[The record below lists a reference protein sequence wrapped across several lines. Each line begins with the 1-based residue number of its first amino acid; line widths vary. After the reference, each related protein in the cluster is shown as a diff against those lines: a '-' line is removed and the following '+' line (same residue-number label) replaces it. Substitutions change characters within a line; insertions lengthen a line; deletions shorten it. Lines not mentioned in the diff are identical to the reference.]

1 MFDPETASLLRS
13 APEFPDLAPKDLP
26 QLLTSHY
33 AQIVSMRLGGEEQSS
48 EEGGWTLER
57 IADTYELVVSIN
69 NDPSIRRS
77 SAFVAAS
84 AQQLIARREELLEEE
99 IAEREN
105 VSRDRLA
112 PEIAAVLLFLAAEQY
127 ADALE
132 AASKVKIEKEGQH
145 YLVTELVRHIVDLAK
160 GRLTDIV
167 NRGNE
172 RVDFVV
178 EQGSNVEFSA
188 LIALVQSL
196 VYGIENLSKVILGI
210 GLDDA
215 QIESPKA
222 IFEHV
227 KALAASIKRD
237 ALAFGVEFTFPGI
250 AHLASLL
257 TATYDGISESAL
269 TRLEPPQGTE
279 PEFWD
284 NWIAFRA
291 KKFPY
296 IWPNHR
302 KALADGFHHNGT
314 SAVMVLPTGAGK
326 TTISSIKIA
335 STLSQGKKV
344 IFLAP
349 THALVEQLTVDLQEM
364 FPQDILGSTVS
375 SDFDLLFQVGAV
387 LPEIEVMTPERCL
400 AMLSFS
406 PESFDDVGL
415 LVFDECHLL
424 SPQSGKIRRSLDSML
439 CLLAFNRIAPEADTL
454 FLSAM
459 VQNGEEFAKW
469 INQLTGRGCIS
480 VDLLWKPSR
489 QARGVVIYAE
499 NDVQSIKANAK
510 NVQASLDR
518 QAGNRAANLRAA
530 SSRELVI
537 NPYAIWGLQHNWLD
551 LENNS
556 AICTFTKLTKDRVL
570 LSGKLYTNNLSITP
584 NVNSVASTLAV
595 TSASSRLKTIV
606 FVNQKSH
613 AISTA
618 KSISNALGENIVPTE
633 DESRRWD
640 ALELELGG
648 LEHSLLTKGSCAV
661 PHNAS
666 MLRIEREL
674 SERMYKRAD
683 GAMVI
688 VATPTLAQGLNLPAQ
703 MAILAGDK
711 RAENDGRQLL
721 EAHELL
727 NAAARAGRAGHLAN
741 GIVLLVPEPILMF
754 PENGSLNRDVVSKL
768 QSLIPEDDRCVE
780 ISDPISRVLDE
791 ISNGNTIDRDVMYL
805 VNRLATLNDSE
816 NNESSLFNLKS
827 SFAAFRART
836 NNEEQRFDVQLV
848 ELENLVKLK
857 DSDEIDQS
865 LSILASQS
873 GLPPLVLSRL
883 RAAITQNV
891 GALPTSINEW
901 VIWLFNWFKTDHEA
915 KELLFFDVKKSVL
928 GATGRNKNGDLS
940 DDVLAALSPGI
951 FAWLAGSPLRDV
963 EIALGGE
970 PGSDNPSAKACPR
983 ARELVGTILP
993 RGLSFVMGLVTRI
1006 VTEINPYDSQ
1016 ESLSSEVVEALSTAI
1031 RLGYDSPEKLAF
1043 SIANPAILCRVAVHQ
1058 AYSQKM
1064 LEQDIQ

>member
-26 QLLTSHY
+26 QLLTGHY
-33 AQIVSMRLGGEEQSS
+33 AQIVSMRLGGEEQLSQ
-48 EEGGWTLER
+48 EGGWTLDR

-69 NDPSIRRS
+69 SDPSIRRS

-99 IAEREN
+99 ITEREN

-132 AASKVKIEKEGQH
+132 AASKVKIEKKGQH
-145 YLVTELVRHIVDLAK
+145 YLVTELVRHIVDLAN

-172 RVDFVV
+172 RVGFVV
-178 EQGSNVEFSA
+178 EQDSNVEFSA
-188 LIALVQSL
+188 FIALVQSL
-196 VYGIENLSKVILGI
+196 VFGIENLSKIILGI

-215 QIESPKA
+215 QIQSPKA

-227 KALAASIKRD
+227 KSLAASIKRD
-237 ALAFGVEFTFPGI
+237 ALACGVEFTFPGI
-250 AHLASLL
+250 THLASLL

-269 TRLEPPQGTE
+269 TKLEPPQGSE
-279 PEFWD
+279 PEFWH

-302 KALADGFHHNGT
+302 KALADGFHHIGT

-375 SDFDLLFQVGAV
+375 SDFDLLFQIGAV

-459 VQNGEEFAKW
+459 VKNGEEFAKW

-480 VDLLWKPSR
+480 IDLLWKPSR

-499 NDVQSIKANAK
+499 NDVQSIKVNAK
-510 NVQASLDR
+510 NVQARLDK
-518 QAGNRAANLRAA
+518 QAGSRAANLRAA

-551 LENNS
+551 LENNN
-556 AICTFTKLTKDRVL
+556 AICTFTKLIQDKVL
-570 LSGKLYTNNLSITP
+570 LSGKRYQNNLSITP

-618 KSISNALGENIVPTE
+618 KSISIALGENIVPTE
-633 DESRRWD
+633 DENHRWD

-648 LEHSLLTKGSCAV
+648 LEHSLLTKGSAAV

-791 ISNGNTIDRDVMYL
+791 ISNGNTLDRDVMYL
-805 VNRLATLNDSE
+805 VNRLSTLSDSE

-827 SFAAFRART
+827 SFAAFRSGT
-836 NNEEQRFDVQLV
+836 NNEEQRFDAQLV

-883 RAAITQNV
+883 KTAIIQNV
-891 GALPTSINEW
+891 GSLPTSINEW
-901 VIWLFNWFKTDHEA
+901 VIWLFNWFKTDPEA
-915 KELLFFDVKKSVL
+915 KELLLFDVKKSVL

-940 DDVLAALSPGI
+940 GDVLDALSPGI

-963 EIALGGE
+963 EIALGG
-970 PGSDNPSAKACPR
+970 GQIQVIHLQKR
-983 ARELVGTILP
+983 AHELG
-993 RGLSFVMGLVTRI
+993 
-1006 VTEINPYDSQ
+1006 NW
-1016 ESLSSEVVEALSTAI
+1016 
-1031 RLGYDSPEKLAF
+1031 
-1043 SIANPAILCRVAVHQ
+1043 
-1058 AYSQKM
+1058 
-1064 LEQDIQ
+1064 

>member
-48 EEGGWTLER
+48 QEGGWTLDR

-99 IAEREN
+99 IAASEN

-132 AASKVKIEKEGQH
+132 AASKVKVEKEGQH
-145 YLVTELVRHIVDLAK
+145 YLVTELVRHILDLAK

-172 RVDFVV
+172 RVGFVV
-178 EQGSNVEFSA
+178 EQGSTVEFSA
-188 LIALVQSL
+188 FIALVQSL
-196 VYGIENLSKVILGI
+196 VFGIENLSKVILGI

-215 QIESPKA
+215 QIQSPKA

-227 KALAASIKRD
+227 KSLAASIKRD
-237 ALAFGVEFTFPGI
+237 GLSCGVEFTFPGI
-250 AHLASLL
+250 THLASLL

-269 TRLEPPQGTE
+269 TELEPPQGSG
-279 PEFWD
+279 PVFWH

-302 KALADGFHHNGT
+302 KALADGFHHNGM

-335 STLSQGKKV
+335 STLSLGKKV

-364 FPQDILGSTVS
+364 FPQDVLGSTVS
-375 SDFDLLFQVGAV
+375 SDFDLLFQVGVV

-469 INQLTGRGCIS
+469 INQLTGRSCIS
-480 VDLLWKPSR
+480 IDLLWKPSR

-499 NDVQSIKANAK
+499 SEVQSIRENAK
-510 NVQASLDR
+510 KVQASLDK
-518 QAGNRAANLRAA
+518 QAGSRAANLRAA

-537 NPYAIWGLQHNWLD
+537 NPYVIWGLQHNWLD
-551 LENNS
+551 LENNN
-556 AICTFTKLTKDRVL
+556 AICTFTKLTQDKVL
-570 LSGKLYTNNLSITP
+570 LSGKLYPNNLSITP

-595 TSASSRLKTIV
+595 TSASCRLKTIV

-618 KSISNALGENIVPTE
+618 KSISSALGANIVPTE
-633 DESRRWD
+633 DENRRWD

-648 LEHSLLTKGSCAV
+648 LEHSLLTKGSAAV

-666 MLRIEREL
+666 MLRIERDL

-741 GIVLLVPEPILMF
+741 GIVLLVPEPILIF
-754 PENGSLNRDVVSKL
+754 PENQSLNKDVVSKL
-768 QSLIPEDDRCVE
+768 QSIIPEDDRCVE
-780 ISDPISRVLDE
+780 ISDPISRILDE
-791 ISNGNTIDRDVMYL
+791 ISSGNTVDRDVMYL

-827 SFAAFRART
+827 SFAAFRYRM
-836 NNEEQRFDVQLV
+836 NNEEQRFDAQLV
-848 ELENLVKLK
+848 ELENLVKLM

-883 RAAITQNV
+883 RAAITRNT
-891 GALPTSINEW
+891 GALPTSIKDW
-901 VIWLFNWFKTDHEA
+901 ISWLFDWFKTDPEA
-915 KELLFFDVKKSVL
+915 KELLLFDVKMSVL

-940 DDVLAALSPGI
+940 DDVLDALSPGI
-951 FAWLAGSPLRDV
+951 YTWLDGLPLKNV
-963 EIALGGE
+963 EIALGGS
-970 PGSDNPSAKACPR
+970 PDSDNPTARACPR

-993 RGLSFVMGLVTRI
+993 RGLSFVMGLVTRV

-1016 ESLSSEVVEALSTAI
+1016 ESLSPEVVEALSAAI
-1031 RLGYDSPEKLAF
+1031 RLGYDNPEKLAF
-1043 SIANPAILCRVAVHQ
+1043 SIANPDILSRVGVHQ
-1058 AYSQKM
+1058 AYS
-1064 LEQDIQ
+1064 

>member
-1 MFDPETASLLRS
+1 MFDPETASLLRA
-13 APEFPDLAPKDLP
+13 APEFPDLDSRDLP

-48 EEGGWTLER
+48 QEGSWTLDR

-105 VSRDRLA
+105 VSRERLA

-132 AASKVKIEKEGQH
+132 AASKVKVEKVGQH

-172 RVDFVV
+172 RVGFVV
-178 EQGSNVEFSA
+178 EQGSDVEFSA
-188 LIALVQSL
+188 FIALVQSL
-196 VYGIENLSKVILGI
+196 VVGIENLSKVFLGI
-210 GLDDA
+210 GLDDS
-215 QIESPKA
+215 QTQSPKM
-222 IFEHV
+222 IFENV
-227 KALAASIKRD
+227 KSLAASVKRD
-237 ALAFGVEFTFPGI
+237 VLECGVESTFPGI

-257 TATYDGISESAL
+257 TATNDGISESAL
-269 TRLEPPQGTE
+269 IRLEPPQDSG
-279 PEFWD
+279 PEFWH

-302 KALADGFHHNGT
+302 KALTDGFHHNGT
-314 SAVMVLPTGAGK
+314 SAVMILPTGAGK

-375 SDFDLLFQVGAV
+375 SDFDLLFQVDAV

-400 AMLSFS
+400 ALLSFS

-439 CLLAFNRIAPEADTL
+439 CLLAFNKIAPEADTL

-469 INQLTGRGCIS
+469 INQLTGRSCIS
-480 VDLLWKPSR
+480 IDLLWKPSR

-499 NDVQSIKANAK
+499 NDVQSIKENAK
-510 NVQASLDR
+510 NVQARLDK
-518 QAGNRAANLRAA
+518 QAGSRAENLRAA

-537 NPYAIWGLQHNWLD
+537 NPFAIWGLQHNWLD
-551 LENNS
+551 LKNKN
-556 AICTFTKLTKDRVL
+556 AICTFTKLTQDKVL
-570 LSGKLYTNNLSITP
+570 LSGKLYSNNISITP
-584 NVNSVASTLAV
+584 NVNSVASRLAV

-618 KSISNALGENIVPTE
+618 KSISIALGSNIVPTE
-633 DESRRWD
+633 DENRRWE

-648 LEHSLLTKGSCAV
+648 LEHSLLTKGSAAV

-674 SERMYKRAD
+674 SERMFKRAD

-754 PENGSLNRDVVSKL
+754 PENKSLNQDVVRKL
-768 QSLIPEDDRCVE
+768 QSIIPEDDRCVE
-780 ISDPISRVLDE
+780 ISDPISRILDK
-791 ISNGNTIDRDVMYL
+791 ISNGNTVDRDVMYL
-805 VNRLATLNDSE
+805 VNRLAILSDAE
-816 NNESSLFNLKS
+816 NNERSLFNLKS
-827 SFAAFRART
+827 SFAAFRSMT
-836 NNEEQRFDVQLV
+836 NNEEKQFDAQLV
-848 ELENLVKLK
+848 ELESLVRLQN
-857 DSDEIDQS
+857 SDEIDQS
-865 LSILASQS
+865 LSVLASQS

-883 RAAITQNV
+883 RSAIIEDI

-901 VIWLFNWFKTDHEA
+901 TTWLFNWFKTDPEA
-915 KELLFFDVKKSVL
+915 KELLLFDVKMAVL
-928 GATGRNKNGDLS
+928 GATGRNKSGDLTN
-940 DDVLAALSPGI
+940 DVLDALSPGI
-951 FAWLAGSPLRDV
+951 YAWLSGSPLRDV
-963 EIALGGE
+963 EIALGGK
-970 PGSDNPSAKACPR
+970 PDSANVTAKACSR
-983 ARELVGTILP
+983 ARELIGTVLP

-1016 ESLSSEVVEALSTAI
+1016 DSLSSEVVEALSTAI

-1043 SIANPAILCRVAVHQ
+1043 SISNSAILSRVGVHQ
-1058 AYSQKM
+1058 AF
-1064 LEQDIQ
+1064 IQESG

>member
-57 IADTYELVVSIN
+57 IADTYELVVSTN

-99 IAEREN
+99 IVEREN

-127 ADALE
+127 ADAFE
-132 AASKVKIEKEGQH
+132 AASKVNIEKERQH

-172 RVDFVV
+172 RVGFVV
-178 EQGSNVEFSA
+178 EQGSTVEFSA
-188 LIALVQSL
+188 FIALVQSL
-196 VYGIENLSKVILGI
+196 VFSIENLSKVILGI
-210 GLDDA
+210 GLDDT
-215 QIESPKA
+215 QIQSPKSV
-222 IFEHV
+222 FEHV
-227 KALAASIKRD
+227 KSLAASIKRD
-237 ALAFGVEFTFPGI
+237 ALSCGVEFTFPGI

-257 TATYDGISESAL
+257 IATYDGIYESAL
-269 TRLEPPQGTE
+269 TRLEPPQGSDI
-279 PEFWD
+279 EFWN

-302 KALADGFHHNGT
+302 KALADGFHHNGM

-349 THALVEQLTVDLQEM
+349 THALVEQLTFDLQEM

-469 INQLTGRGCIS
+469 INQLTGRNCIS
-480 VDLLWKPSR
+480 IDLLWKPSR

-510 NVQASLDR
+510 NVQVRLDKE
-518 QAGNRAANLRAA
+518 AGSRAANLRAA

-551 LENNS
+551 LENNN
-556 AICTFTKLTKDRVL
+556 AICTFTKLTQDKVL
-570 LSGKLYTNNLSITP
+570 LSGKLYPNNISITP

-618 KSISNALGENIVPTE
+618 KSISGALGENIVPTE
-633 DESRRWD
+633 DENRRWD

-648 LEHSLLTKGSCAV
+648 LEHSLLTKGSAAV

-711 RAENDGRQLL
+711 RTENDGRQLL

-741 GIVLLVPEPILMF
+741 GIVLLVPEPILIF
-754 PENGSLNRDVVSKL
+754 PENQSLNEDVVSKL
-768 QSLIPEDDRCVE
+768 QSIIPEDDRCVE
-780 ISDPISRVLDE
+780 ISDPISRILDE
-791 ISNGNTIDRDVMYL
+791 ISNGNTVDRDVMYL

-827 SFAAFRART
+827 SFAAFRSRA
-836 NNEEQRFDVQLV
+836 NNEEQRFNSQLV

-857 DSDEIDQS
+857 DADKIDQS

-883 RAAITQNV
+883 RSAITKNI

-901 VIWLFNWFKTDHEA
+901 SIWLFNWFKTDPEA
-915 KELLFFDVKKSVL
+915 KELLLFDVKMSIL
-928 GATGRNKNGDLS
+928 GATGRNKNGELS
-940 DDVLAALSPGI
+940 DDVLEALSLGVR
-951 FAWLAGSPLRDV
+951 AWLSGFPLRDI
-963 EIALGGE
+963 EIALGGN
-970 PGSDNPSAKACPR
+970 PDSDNATAKACPR
-983 ARELVGTILP
+983 ARELVGTVLP
-993 RGLSFVMGLVTRI
+993 RGLSFIMGLVTRI
-1006 VTEINPYDSQ
+1006 VTEISPYDNQ

-1043 SIANPAILCRVAVHQ
+1043 SFSNSAILSRVGVHQ
-1058 AYSQKM
+1058 AFNQEK
-1064 LEQDIQ
+1064 E

>member
-1 MFDPETASLLRS
+1 
-13 APEFPDLAPKDLP
+13 
-26 QLLTSHY
+26 
-33 AQIVSMRLGGEEQSS
+33 
-48 EEGGWTLER
+48 
-57 IADTYELVVSIN
+57 
-69 NDPSIRRS
+69 
-77 SAFVAAS
+77 
-84 AQQLIARREELLEEE
+84 
-99 IAEREN
+99 
-105 VSRDRLA
+105 
-112 PEIAAVLLFLAAEQY
+112 
-127 ADALE
+127 
-132 AASKVKIEKEGQH
+132 
-145 YLVTELVRHIVDLAK
+145 
-160 GRLTDIV
+160 
-167 NRGNE
+167 
-172 RVDFVV
+172 
-178 EQGSNVEFSA
+178 
-188 LIALVQSL
+188 
-196 VYGIENLSKVILGI
+196 
-210 GLDDA
+210 
-215 QIESPKA
+215 
-222 IFEHV
+222 
-227 KALAASIKRD
+227 
-237 ALAFGVEFTFPGI
+237 
-250 AHLASLL
+250 
-257 TATYDGISESAL
+257 
-269 TRLEPPQGTE
+269 
-279 PEFWD
+279 
-284 NWIAFRA
+284 
-291 KKFPY
+291 
-296 IWPNHR
+296 
-302 KALADGFHHNGT
+302 
-314 SAVMVLPTGAGK
+314 
-326 TTISSIKIA
+326 
-335 STLSQGKKV
+335 
-344 IFLAP
+344 
-349 THALVEQLTVDLQEM
+349 M

-424 SPQSGKIRRSLDSML
+424 SPQSGKIRRALDSML

-469 INQLTGRGCIS
+469 INQLTGRACIS
-480 VDLLWKPSR
+480 IDLLWKPSR

-499 NDVQSIKANAK
+499 NDVQSIKANAT
-510 NVQASLDR
+510 NVQARLDN
-518 QAGNRAANLRAA
+518 QAGSRAANLRAA

-551 LENNS
+551 LENNN
-556 AICTFTKLTKDRVL
+556 AICTFTKLTRDKVL
-570 LSGKLYTNNLSITP
+570 LSGKLYPNNISITP

-618 KSISNALGENIVPTE
+618 KSISGALGENIVPTE
-633 DESRRWD
+633 DENRRWD

-648 LEHSLLTKGSCAV
+648 LEHSLLTKGSAAV

-754 PENGSLNRDVVSKL
+754 PENQSLNEDVVSKL
-768 QSLIPEDDRCVE
+768 QSIIPEDDRCVE
-780 ISDPISRVLDE
+780 ISDPISRILDE
-791 ISNGNTIDRDVMYL
+791 ISNGNTVDRDVIYL

-827 SFAAFRART
+827 SFAAFRYRT
-836 NNEEQRFDVQLV
+836 NNEEQRFDAQLV
-848 ELENLVKLK
+848 ELENLVKLI

-873 GLPPLVLSRL
+873 GLPPIVLSRL
-883 RAAITQNV
+883 RAAITRNT
-891 GALPTSINEW
+891 GALPTSIKDW
-901 VIWLFNWFKTDHEA
+901 ISWLFDWFKSDAEA
-915 KELLFFDVKKSVL
+915 KELLLFDVKMSVL

-940 DDVLAALSPGI
+940 DDVLDALAPGI
-951 FAWLAGSPLRDV
+951 YTWLDGLPIKNV
-963 EIALGGE
+963 EIALGGD
-970 PGSDNPSAKACPR
+970 PDSGNPTAKACPR

-993 RGLSFVMGLVTRI
+993 RGLSFVMGLVTRV

-1016 ESLSSEVVEALSTAI
+1016 ESLSPEVVEALSTAI

-1043 SIANPAILCRVAVHQ
+1043 SFENPAILSRVGVHQ
-1058 AYSQKM
+1058 AF
-1064 LEQDIQ
+1064 IQQSS

>member
-13 APEFPDLAPKDLP
+13 APEFPDLVPEDLP
-26 QLLTSHY
+26 KLLTRHY

-48 EEGGWTLER
+48 QEDGWTLER

-84 AQQLIARREELLEEE
+84 AQQLIARREELLKEK
-99 IAEREN
+99 IAESEN

-160 GRLTDIV
+160 GQLTDIV

-172 RVDFVV
+172 RVGLVV

-188 LIALVQSL
+188 FIALVQSL
-196 VYGIENLSKVILGI
+196 VLGIENLSKVILGI
-210 GLDDA
+210 GLDNT
-215 QIESPKA
+215 QIQPSIA

-227 KALAASIKRD
+227 KSLAASINKD
-237 ALAFGVEFTFPGI
+237 TLVCGVEFTFPGI
-250 AHLASLL
+250 THLASLL

-269 TRLEPPQGTE
+269 TRLEPPQGSV
-279 PEFWD
+279 PEFWH

-302 KALADGFHHNGT
+302 KALAAGFHHNGT

-375 SDFDLLFQVGAV
+375 SDFDLLLQVSAV

-439 CLLAFNRIAPEADTL
+439 CLLAFNSIAPEADTL

-469 INQLTGRGCIS
+469 INQLTGRSCIS
-480 VDLLWKPSR
+480 IDLLWKPSR
-489 QARGVVIYAE
+489 QARGIVIYAE
-499 NDVQSIKANAK
+499 NDIKSINVNAK
-510 NVQASLDR
+510 NVQKRLDEKDGR
-518 QAGNRAANLRAA
+518 RAANLRAA

-537 NPYAIWGLQHNWLD
+537 SPYAIWGLQHNWLD
-551 LENNS
+551 LENNN
-556 AICTFTKLTKDRVL
+556 AICTFTKLTQDKVL
-570 LSGKLYTNNLSITP
+570 LSGKLYLNNISITP
-584 NVNSVASTLAV
+584 NVNSVAAILAV

-618 KSISNALGENIVPTE
+618 KSISNELGTHIVPTE
-633 DESRRWD
+633 DENRRWD

-648 LEHSLLTKGSCAV
+648 LEHSLLSKGAAAV

-711 RAENDGRQLL
+711 RAENDKRQLL

-741 GIVLLVPEPILMF
+741 GIVLLVPEPVLIF
-754 PENGSLNRDVVSKL
+754 PENQSLNKDVVSKL

-780 ISDPISRVLDE
+780 ISDPISIVLDK
-791 ISNGNTIDRDVMYL
+791 ISNGNTVDRDVMYF

-816 NNESSLFNLKS
+816 NNERSLFNLKS
-827 SFAAFRART
+827 SFAAFRYRT
-836 NNEEQRFDVQLV
+836 NNEEQRFDTQLV
-848 ELENLVKLK
+848 ELENLVKLI

-883 RAAITQNV
+883 RTVITHNI
-891 GALPTSINEW
+891 GDLPTSIKEW
-901 VIWLFNWFKTDHEA
+901 VSWLFDWFKVDSES
-915 KELLFFDVKKSVL
+915 KELLLFDVKMSVL
-928 GATGRNKNGDLS
+928 GATGRNNNDNLS
-940 DDVLAALSPGI
+940 DDVLDALSLGI
-951 FAWLAGSPLRDV
+951 FSWLDGSPLKNV
-963 EIALGGE
+963 EIALGGR
-970 PGSDNPSAKACPR
+970 PDSNNATAKACPR
-983 ARELVGTILP
+983 ARELIGTILP
-993 RGLSFVMGLVTRI
+993 RGLSFIMGLVTRV

-1016 ESLSSEVVEALSTAI
+1016 NSLSHEVVEALSTAI

-1043 SIANPAILCRVAVHQ
+1043 SIANPAILSRVGVHQ
-1058 AYSQKM
+1058 AF
-1064 LEQDIQ
+1064 IQESS

>member
-13 APEFPDLAPKDLP
+13 APEFPDLDPKDLP

-33 AQIVSMRLGGEEQSS
+33 AQIVSMRLGGEGEEQSS
-48 EEGGWTLER
+48 QEDGWTLDR
-57 IADTYELVVSIN
+57 IADTYELIVSIN

-99 IAEREN
+99 AAEREN
-105 VSRDRLA
+105 VSRIRLA

-145 YLVTELVRHIVDLAK
+145 YLVTELVRHIVDLSK
-160 GRLTDIV
+160 GHLTDIV
-167 NRGNE
+167 NRGNARE
-172 RVDFVV
+172 SLVLQQHSD
-178 EQGSNVEFSA
+178 VEFTA
-188 LIALVQSL
+188 FVALVQSL
-196 VYGIENLSKVILGI
+196 VFGIENLSKVILGI
-210 GLDDA
+210 GLDD
-215 QIESPKA
+215 QTQPPRA
-222 IFEHV
+222 IFEQV
-227 KALAASIKRD
+227 KSLAASINRE
-237 ALAFGVEFTFPGI
+237 ALASGVEFTFPGI

-257 TATYDGISESAL
+257 TGAYDGISESAL
-269 TRLEPPQGTE
+269 TRLEPPQGSGA
-279 PEFWD
+279 EFWH

-302 KALADGFHHNGT
+302 KALEDGFHHNGA

-335 STLSQGKKV
+335 SALSQGKKV

-375 SDFDLLFQVGAV
+375 SDFDLLFQIGAV

-406 PESFDDVGL
+406 PESFNDVGL

-439 CLLAFNRIAPEADTL
+439 CLLAFNRIAPDADML

-459 VQNGEEFAKW
+459 VQNGAEFASW
-469 INQLTGRGCIS
+469 VNQLTGRVCIS
-480 VDLLWKPSR
+480 IDLLWKPSR

-499 NDVQSIKANAK
+499 KDVQNIKESAK
-510 NVQASLDR
+510 NLQVHLDR
-518 QAGNRAANLRAA
+518 QAGSRAANLRSA
-530 SSRELVI
+530 SSKELLI

-551 LENNS
+551 LENNN
-556 AICTFTKLTKDRVL
+556 AICAFTKLTQDKVL
-570 LSGKLYTNNLSITP
+570 LSGKLYPNKLSITP
-584 NVNSVASTLAV
+584 NVNNVASVLAA
-595 TSASSRLKTIV
+595 TSAVSRLKTIV

-618 KSISNALGENIVPTE
+618 KNISIKLGGNVIPTGDEN
-633 DESRRWD
+633 RRWD
-640 ALELELGG
+640 SLELELGG
-648 LEHSLLTKGSCAV
+648 LEHSLITKGSVAV

-711 RAENDGRQLL
+711 RAENNGRQLL

-754 PENGSLNRDVVSKL
+754 PENKSLNQDVVGKL

-791 ISNGNTIDRDVMYL
+791 ISNGNTIDRDVIYL
-805 VNRLATLNDSE
+805 VNRLATLNDTE
-816 NNESSLFNLKS
+816 NNEGSLFNLKT
-827 SFAAFRART
+827 SFAAFQSKTRS
-836 NNEEQRFDVQLV
+836 EEQRFDAQLF
-848 ELENLVKLK
+848 ELENLVNLTV
-857 DSDEIDQS
+857 SDEIDRS

-883 RAAITQNV
+883 KDAITQNIGV
-891 GALPTSINEW
+891 LPTSIREW
-901 VIWLFNWFKTDHEA
+901 VTWLINWFKSDQEA
-915 KELLFFDVKKSVL
+915 QDLLLFDVRSSIL
-928 GATGRNKNGDLS
+928 GATGRDKNGEILDGVLDELS
-940 DDVLAALSPGI
+940 QGI
-951 FAWLAGSPLRDV
+951 FAWLAGAPLKYI
-963 EIALGGE
+963 EIALGG
-970 PGSDNPSAKACPR
+970 NPDSRNATAKACPR
-983 ARELVGTILP
+983 ARELVGTVLP
-993 RGLSFVMGLVTRI
+993 RGLSFIMGLVTRV
-1006 VTEINPYDSQ
+1006 VTEINPYDNQ
-1016 ESLSSEVVEALSTAI
+1016 ENLSSSVVEALSTAI

-1043 SIANPAILCRVAVHQ
+1043 SIANPGILSRVGVHQ
-1058 AYSQKM
+1058 AF
-1064 LEQDIQ
+1064 IQGSG

>member
-13 APEFPDLAPKDLP
+13 APEFPGLAPEELP

-33 AQIVSMRLGGEEQSS
+33 AQIVAMRLGGEEQSRQD
-48 EEGGWTLER
+48 GGWTLER

-99 IAEREN
+99 IAELEN

-112 PEIAAVLLFLAAEQY
+112 PEIAAVLLFLASEQY

-132 AASKVKIEKEGQH
+132 AASKVKIQKKGQH

-172 RVDFVV
+172 RVGFVL
-178 EQGSNVEFSA
+178 EQGNNIEFSA
-188 LIALVQSL
+188 FIALVQSL
-196 VYGIENLSKVILGI
+196 VFGIENLSKVILGI
-210 GLDDA
+210 GLNDT
-215 QIESPKA
+215 QSQSPKA

-227 KALAASIKRD
+227 KSLAASIKKD
-237 ALAFGVEFTFPGI
+237 ALACRVEFTFPGI
-250 AHLASLL
+250 THLASLL

-269 TRLEPPQGTE
+269 TNLEPPHGSG
-279 PEFWD
+279 PEFWH

-302 KALADGFHHNGT
+302 KALANGFHHNGT

-387 LPEIEVMTPERCL
+387 LPEMEVMTPERCL

-406 PESFDDVGL
+406 PESFDDIGL

-424 SPQSGKIRRSLDSML
+424 SPQPGKIRRSLDSML
-439 CLLAFNRIAPEADTL
+439 CLLAFNNIAPEADTL

-469 INQLTGRGCIS
+469 INQLTGRSCIS
-480 VDLLWKPSR
+480 IDLLWKPSR

-499 NDVQSIKANAK
+499 NDVQSIKVNAK
-510 NVQASLDR
+510 NVQARLDK
-518 QAGNRAANLRAA
+518 QTGKCATNLRTAA
-530 SSRELVI
+530 SKELVI

-551 LENNS
+551 LENNK
-556 AICTFTKLTKDRVL
+556 AICTFTKLTQGKVL
-570 LSGKLYTNNLSITP
+570 LSGKLYPNNISITP
-584 NVNSVASTLAV
+584 NVNSVASALAV

-618 KSISNALGENIVPTE
+618 KNISNALGTHIVPTE
-633 DESRRWD
+633 DENRRWD

-648 LEHSLLTKGSCAV
+648 LEHSLLSKGTAAV

-666 MLRIEREL
+666 MLRIERDL
-674 SERMYKRAD
+674 SERMYKRTD

-741 GIVLLVPEPILMF
+741 GIVLLVPEPILIF
-754 PENGSLNRDVVSKL
+754 PKNQSLNKDVINKL

-780 ISDPISRVLDE
+780 ISDPISRLLDE
-791 ISNGNTIDRDVMYL
+791 ISNGNTVDRDVMYL

-827 SFAAFRART
+827 SFAAFRYRT
-836 NNEEQRFDVQLV
+836 NNDEQRFDAQLV
-848 ELENLVKLK
+848 ELENLVKLI

-883 RAAITQNV
+883 RAAIISNT
-891 GALPTSINEW
+891 GGLPTSVKEW
-901 VIWLFNWFKTDHEA
+901 VSWLFDWFKVDSEA
-915 KELLFFDVKKSVL
+915 KELLLFDVKMSVL
-928 GATGRNKNGDLS
+928 GATGRNKNADLS
-940 DDVLAALSPGI
+940 DDVLDALSPGI
-951 FAWLAGSPLRDV
+951 FSWLDGSPLKNV
-963 EIALGGE
+963 EIALGG
-970 PGSDNPSAKACPR
+970 NPDSNNPTAKMCPR

-993 RGLSFVMGLVTRI
+993 RGLSFIMGLVTRI

-1016 ESLSSEVVEALSTAI
+1016 ESLSPEVVETLSPAI
-1031 RLGYDSPEKLAF
+1031 RLGYDCPEKLAF
-1043 SIANPAILCRVAVHQ
+1043 SIANPAILSRVGVHQ
-1058 AYSQKM
+1058 AF
-1064 LEQDIQ
+1064 IQESS

>member
-57 IADTYELVVSIN
+57 IADTYELVVSTN

-99 IAEREN
+99 IVEREN

-127 ADALE
+127 ADAFE
-132 AASKVKIEKEGQH
+132 AASKVNIEKERQH

-172 RVDFVV
+172 RVGFVV
-178 EQGSNVEFSA
+178 EQGSTVEFSA
-188 LIALVQSL
+188 FIALVQSL
-196 VYGIENLSKVILGI
+196 VFGIENLSKVILGI
-210 GLDDA
+210 GLDDT
-215 QIESPKA
+215 QIQSPKSV
-222 IFEHV
+222 FEHV
-227 KALAASIKRD
+227 KSLAASIKRD
-237 ALAFGVEFTFPGI
+237 ALSCGVEFTFPGI

-257 TATYDGISESAL
+257 IATYDGIYESAL
-269 TRLEPPQGTE
+269 TRLEPPQGSDI
-279 PEFWD
+279 EFWN

-302 KALADGFHHNGT
+302 KALADGFHHNGM

-349 THALVEQLTVDLQEM
+349 THALVEQLTFDLQEM

-469 INQLTGRGCIS
+469 INQLTGRNCIS
-480 VDLLWKPSR
+480 IDLLWKPSR

-510 NVQASLDR
+510 NVQVRLDKE
-518 QAGNRAANLRAA
+518 AGSRAANLRAA

-551 LENNS
+551 LENNN
-556 AICTFTKLTKDRVL
+556 AICTFTKLTQDKVL
-570 LSGKLYTNNLSITP
+570 LSGKLYPNNISITP

-618 KSISNALGENIVPTE
+618 KSISGALGENIVPTE
-633 DESRRWD
+633 DENRRWD

-648 LEHSLLTKGSCAV
+648 LEHSLLTKGSAAV

-741 GIVLLVPEPILMF
+741 GIVLLVPEPILIF
-754 PENGSLNRDVVSKL
+754 PENQSLNEDVVSKL
-768 QSLIPEDDRCVE
+768 QSIIPEDDRCVE
-780 ISDPISRVLDE
+780 ISDPISRILDE
-791 ISNGNTIDRDVMYL
+791 ISNGNTVDRDVMYL

-827 SFAAFRART
+827 SFAAFRSRA
-836 NNEEQRFDVQLV
+836 NNEEQRFNSQLV

-857 DSDEIDQS
+857 DADEIDQS

-883 RAAITQNV
+883 RSAITKNI

-901 VIWLFNWFKTDHEA
+901 SIWLFNWFKTDSEA
-915 KELLFFDVKKSVL
+915 KELLLFDVKMSIL
-928 GATGRNKNGDLS
+928 GATGRNKNGELS
-940 DDVLAALSPGI
+940 DDVLDALSLGVR
-951 FAWLAGSPLRDV
+951 AWLSGFPLRDI
-963 EIALGGE
+963 EIALGGN
-970 PGSDNPSAKACPR
+970 PDSDNATAKACPR
-983 ARELVGTILP
+983 ARELVGTVLP
-993 RGLSFVMGLVTRI
+993 RGLSFIMGLVTRI
-1006 VTEINPYDSQ
+1006 VTEISPYDNQ
-1016 ESLSSEVVEALSTAI
+1016 ESLSSEAVEALSTAI

-1043 SIANPAILCRVAVHQ
+1043 SFSNSAILSRVGVHQ
-1058 AYSQKM
+1058 AFNQEK
-1064 LEQDIQ
+1064 E

>member
-26 QLLTSHY
+26 QLLTGHY
-33 AQIVSMRLGGEEQSS
+33 AQIVSMRLGGEEQLSQ
-48 EEGGWTLER
+48 EGDWTLDR

-69 NDPSIRRS
+69 SDPSIRRS

-172 RVDFVV
+172 RVGFVV

-215 QIESPKA
+215 QIQSPKA

-237 ALAFGVEFTFPGI
+237 ALVFGVEFTFPGI
-250 AHLASLL
+250 VHLASLL
-257 TATYDGISESAL
+257 SATYDGISESAL
-269 TRLEPPQGTE
+269 TRLEPPQGSG
-279 PEFWD
+279 PEFWH

-302 KALADGFHHNGT
+302 KALADGFHHNGM

-424 SPQSGKIRRSLDSML
+424 SPQSGKIRR
-439 CLLAFNRIAPEADTL
+439 
-454 FLSAM
+454 
-459 VQNGEEFAKW
+459 
-469 INQLTGRGCIS
+469 
-480 VDLLWKPSR
+480 
-489 QARGVVIYAE
+489 
-499 NDVQSIKANAK
+499 
-510 NVQASLDR
+510 
-518 QAGNRAANLRAA
+518 
-530 SSRELVI
+530 
-537 NPYAIWGLQHNWLD
+537 
-551 LENNS
+551 
-556 AICTFTKLTKDRVL
+556 
-570 LSGKLYTNNLSITP
+570 
-584 NVNSVASTLAV
+584 
-595 TSASSRLKTIV
+595 
-606 FVNQKSH
+606 
-613 AISTA
+613 
-618 KSISNALGENIVPTE
+618 
-633 DESRRWD
+633 
-640 ALELELGG
+640 
-648 LEHSLLTKGSCAV
+648 
-661 PHNAS
+661 
-666 MLRIEREL
+666 
-674 SERMYKRAD
+674 
-683 GAMVI
+683 
-688 VATPTLAQGLNLPAQ
+688 
-703 MAILAGDK
+703 
-711 RAENDGRQLL
+711 
-721 EAHELL
+721 
-727 NAAARAGRAGHLAN
+727 
-741 GIVLLVPEPILMF
+741 
-754 PENGSLNRDVVSKL
+754 
-768 QSLIPEDDRCVE
+768 
-780 ISDPISRVLDE
+780 
-791 ISNGNTIDRDVMYL
+791 
-805 VNRLATLNDSE
+805 
-816 NNESSLFNLKS
+816 
-827 SFAAFRART
+827 
-836 NNEEQRFDVQLV
+836 
-848 ELENLVKLK
+848 
-857 DSDEIDQS
+857 
-865 LSILASQS
+865 
-873 GLPPLVLSRL
+873 
-883 RAAITQNV
+883 
-891 GALPTSINEW
+891 
-901 VIWLFNWFKTDHEA
+901 
-915 KELLFFDVKKSVL
+915 
-928 GATGRNKNGDLS
+928 
-940 DDVLAALSPGI
+940 
-951 FAWLAGSPLRDV
+951 
-963 EIALGGE
+963 
-970 PGSDNPSAKACPR
+970 
-983 ARELVGTILP
+983 
-993 RGLSFVMGLVTRI
+993 
-1006 VTEINPYDSQ
+1006 
-1016 ESLSSEVVEALSTAI
+1016 
-1031 RLGYDSPEKLAF
+1031 
-1043 SIANPAILCRVAVHQ
+1043 
-1058 AYSQKM
+1058 
-1064 LEQDIQ
+1064 

>member
-57 IADTYELVVSIN
+57 IADTYELVVSTN

-99 IAEREN
+99 IVEREN

-127 ADALE
+127 ADAFE
-132 AASKVKIEKEGQH
+132 AASKVNIEKERQH

-172 RVDFVV
+172 RVGFVV
-178 EQGSNVEFSA
+178 EQGSTVEFSA
-188 LIALVQSL
+188 FIALVQSL
-196 VYGIENLSKVILGI
+196 VFGIENLSKVILGI
-210 GLDDA
+210 GLDDT
-215 QIESPKA
+215 QIQSPKSV
-222 IFEHV
+222 FEHV
-227 KALAASIKRD
+227 KSLAASIKRD
-237 ALAFGVEFTFPGI
+237 ALSFGVEFTFPGI

-257 TATYDGISESAL
+257 IATYDGIYESAL
-269 TRLEPPQGTE
+269 TRLEPPQGSDI
-279 PEFWD
+279 EFWN

-302 KALADGFHHNGT
+302 KALADGFHHNGM

-349 THALVEQLTVDLQEM
+349 THALVEQLTFDLQEM

-469 INQLTGRGCIS
+469 INQLTGRNCIS
-480 VDLLWKPSR
+480 IDLLWKPSR

-510 NVQASLDR
+510 NVQVRLDKE
-518 QAGNRAANLRAA
+518 AGSRAANLRAA

-551 LENNS
+551 LENNN
-556 AICTFTKLTKDRVL
+556 AICTFTKLTQDKVL
-570 LSGKLYTNNLSITP
+570 LSGKLYPNNISITP

-618 KSISNALGENIVPTE
+618 KSISGALGENIVPTE
-633 DESRRWD
+633 DENRRWD

-648 LEHSLLTKGSCAV
+648 LEHSLLTKGSAAV

-711 RAENDGRQLL
+711 RAENGGRQLL

-741 GIVLLVPEPILMF
+741 GIVLLVPEPILIF
-754 PENGSLNRDVVSKL
+754 PENQSLNEDVVSKL
-768 QSLIPEDDRCVE
+768 QSIIPEDDRCVE
-780 ISDPISRVLDE
+780 ISDPISRILDE
-791 ISNGNTIDRDVMYL
+791 ISNGNTVDRDVMYL

-827 SFAAFRART
+827 SFAAFRSRA
-836 NNEEQRFDVQLV
+836 NNEEQRFNSQLV

-857 DSDEIDQS
+857 DADEIDQS

-883 RAAITQNV
+883 RSAITKNI

-901 VIWLFNWFKTDHEA
+901 SIWLFNWFKTDPEA
-915 KELLFFDVKKSVL
+915 KELLLFDVKMSIL
-928 GATGRNKNGDLS
+928 GATGRNKNGELS
-940 DDVLAALSPGI
+940 DDVLDALSLGVR
-951 FAWLAGSPLRDV
+951 AWLSGFPLRDI
-963 EIALGGE
+963 EIALGGN
-970 PGSDNPSAKACPR
+970 PDSDNATAKVCPR
-983 ARELVGTILP
+983 ARELVGTVLP
-993 RGLSFVMGLVTRI
+993 RGLSFIMGLVTRI
-1006 VTEINPYDSQ
+1006 VTEISPYDNQ

-1043 SIANPAILCRVAVHQ
+1043 SFSNSAILSRVGVHQ
-1058 AYSQKM
+1058 AFNQEK
-1064 LEQDIQ
+1064 E

>member
-1 MFDPETASLLRS
+1 MFDPETASLLRA
-13 APEFPDLAPKDLP
+13 APEFPDLAPNDLP
-26 QLLTSHY
+26 QMLTSHY
-33 AQIVSMRLGGEEQSS
+33 ARIVSMRLGGEEHPIQD
-48 EEGGWTLER
+48 GDWTLDR

-69 NDPSIRRS
+69 NEPSIRRS

-127 ADALE
+127 ADAFE
-132 AASKVKIEKEGQH
+132 AASKVKIEREGQH

-160 GRLTDIV
+160 GRLIDIV

-172 RVDFVV
+172 RAGFVV
-178 EQGSNVEFSA
+178 EQRSNIEFSA
-188 LIALVQSL
+188 FIALVQSL
-196 VYGIENLSKVILGI
+196 VFGIEKLSKLILRIGI
-210 GLDDA
+210 GDG
-215 QIESPKA
+215 QIQSPKVM
-222 IFEHV
+222 FEHA
-227 KALAASIKRD
+227 KTLASSISKD
-237 ALAFGVEFTFPGI
+237 ALACGVEVTFPGI

-257 TATYDGISESAL
+257 IATYDGIYESAL
-269 TRLEPPQGTE
+269 TRLEPPQGSDI
-279 PEFWD
+279 EFWN

-291 KKFPY
+291 KKFPF
-296 IWPNHR
+296 IWPNHK
-302 KALADGFHHNGT
+302 KALPEGFRHNGT

-335 STLSQGKKV
+335 SALSQGKKV

-349 THALVEQLTVDLQEM
+349 THALVEQLTIDLQEM

-469 INQLTGRGCIS
+469 IKQLTGRGCIS
-480 VDLLWKPSR
+480 IDLLWKPSR
-489 QARGVVIYAE
+489 QARGVVIYSE
-499 NDVQSIKANAK
+499 KDVQSIKEMAN
-510 NVQASLDR
+510 NVQANLDK
-518 QAGNRAANLRAA
+518 QAGRRAANLRA
-530 SSRELVI
+530 SSARELVI

-551 LENNS
+551 LENQN
-556 AICTFTKLTKDRVL
+556 AICTFTKLTQDKVL
-570 LSGKLYTNNLSITP
+570 LTGKLYSNYLSISP
-584 NVNSVASTLAV
+584 NVNSVASKLAV
-595 TSASSRLKTIV
+595 ASAINRLKTIV

-618 KSISNALGENIVPTE
+618 KSISVELGGNIAPTE
-633 DESRRWD
+633 DENRRWD

-648 LEHSLLTKGSCAV
+648 LEHSLLTKGSAAV

-666 MLRIEREL
+666 MLRIERDL

-741 GIVLLVPEPILMF
+741 GIVLLVPEPILTF
-754 PENGSLNRDVVSKL
+754 PENQSLNQNVVSKL
-768 QSLIPEDDRCVE
+768 QSIIPEDDRCVE

-791 ISNGNTIDRDVMYL
+791 ISDGNTVNREVMYL
-805 VNRLATLNDSE
+805 VNRLATLNDTE
-816 NNESSLFNLKS
+816 NNERSLFNLKS
-827 SFAAFRART
+827 SFAAFRSRA
-836 NNEEQRFDVQLV
+836 NNEEQRFNSQLV

-857 DSDEIDQS
+857 DGDEIDQS

-883 RAAITQNV
+883 RSAITKNI

-901 VIWLFNWFKTDHEA
+901 SIWLFNWFKTDPEA
-915 KELLFFDVKKSVL
+915 KELLLFDVKMSIL
-928 GATGRNKNGDLS
+928 GATGRNKNGELS
-940 DDVLAALSPGI
+940 DDVLDALSPGVR
-951 FAWLAGSPLRDV
+951 AWLSGFPLRDV
-963 EIALGGE
+963 EIALGGN
-970 PGSDNPSAKACPR
+970 PDSDHATAKACPR
-983 ARELVGTILP
+983 ARELVGTVLP
-993 RGLSFVMGLVTRI
+993 RGLSFIMGLVTRI
-1006 VTEINPYDSQ
+1006 VTEISPYDNQ

-1043 SIANPAILCRVAVHQ
+1043 SFSNSAILSRVGVHQ
-1058 AYSQKM
+1058 AFNQEK
-1064 LEQDIQ
+1064 E

>member
-26 QLLTSHY
+26 QLLTGHY
-33 AQIVSMRLGGEEQSS
+33 AQIVSMRLGGEEQLSH
-48 EEGGWTLER
+48 EGGWTLDR

-84 AQQLIARREELLEEE
+84 AQQLIARREELLEEG

-167 NRGNE
+167 NRSNE
-172 RVDFVV
+172 RTGFVV
-178 EQGSNVEFSA
+178 EQDSNVEFSA
-188 LIALVQSL
+188 FIALVQSL
-196 VYGIENLSKVILGI
+196 VFGIEGLSKIILGI

-215 QIESPKA
+215 QIQSPKA

-227 KALAASIKRD
+227 KSLAASIKRD
-237 ALAFGVEFTFPGI
+237 ALACGVEFTFPGI
-250 AHLASLL
+250 THLASLL

-269 TRLEPPQGTE
+269 TKLEPPQGSG
-279 PEFWD
+279 PEFWH
-284 NWIAFRA
+284 NWIVFRA
-291 KKFPY
+291 KKIPY

-302 KALADGFHHNGT
+302 KALAGGFHHIGT

-375 SDFDLLFQVGAV
+375 SDFDLLFQIGAV

-459 VQNGEEFAKW
+459 VKNGEEFAKW

-480 VDLLWKPSR
+480 IDLLWKPSR

-499 NDVQSIKANAK
+499 NDVQSIKVNAK
-510 NVQASLDR
+510 NVQARLDK
-518 QAGNRAANLRAA
+518 QAGSRAANLRSA

-551 LENNS
+551 LENNN
-556 AICTFTKLTKDRVL
+556 AICTFTKLIQDKVL
-570 LSGKLYTNNLSITP
+570 LSGKLYQNNLSIIP

-595 TSASSRLKTIV
+595 TSARSRLKTIV

-618 KSISNALGENIVPTE
+618 KSVSIALGKNIVPTE
-633 DESRRWD
+633 DENHRWD

-648 LEHSLLTKGSCAV
+648 LEHSLLTKGSAAV

-711 RAENDGRQLL
+711 RAEKDGRQLL

-754 PENGSLNRDVVSKL
+754 PENRSLNRDVVSKL

-791 ISNGNTIDRDVMYL
+791 ISNGNTLDRDVMYL
-805 VNRLATLNDSE
+805 VNRLATLSESE

-827 SFAAFRART
+827 SFAAFRSRT
-836 NNEEQRFDVQLV
+836 KNEEQRFDAQLV

-873 GLPPLVLSRL
+873 GLPRLVLSRL
-883 RAAITQNV
+883 RTAIIQNV

-901 VIWLFNWFKTDHEA
+901 VVWLFNWFKTDPEA
-915 KELLFFDVKKSVL
+915 QELLLFDVKRSLL
-928 GATGRNKNGDLS
+928 GATGRNKNGDLTG
-940 DDVLAALSPGI
+940 DVLDALSPGI

-970 PGSDNPSAKACPR
+970 PDSGNPSAKACPR

-993 RGLSFVMGLVTRI
+993 RGLSFVMGLVTRV

-1016 ESLSSEVVEALSTAI
+1016 ESLLPEVVKALSTAI

-1043 SIANPAILCRVAVHQ
+1043 SIANPAILSRVGVHQ
-1058 AYSQKM
+1058 AFNQ
-1064 LEQDIQ
+1064 EIG

>member
-57 IADTYELVVSIN
+57 IADTYELVVSTN

-99 IAEREN
+99 IVEREN

-127 ADALE
+127 ADAFE
-132 AASKVKIEKEGQH
+132 AASKVNIEKERQH

-172 RVDFVV
+172 RVGFVV
-178 EQGSNVEFSA
+178 EQGSTVEFSA
-188 LIALVQSL
+188 FIALVQSL
-196 VYGIENLSKVILGI
+196 VFGIENLSKVILGI
-210 GLDDA
+210 GLDDT
-215 QIESPKA
+215 QIQSPKSV
-222 IFEHV
+222 FEHV
-227 KALAASIKRD
+227 KSLAASIKRD
-237 ALAFGVEFTFPGI
+237 ALSCGVEFTFPGI

-257 TATYDGISESAL
+257 IATYDGIYESAL
-269 TRLEPPQGTE
+269 TRLEPPQGSDI
-279 PEFWD
+279 EFWN

-302 KALADGFHHNGT
+302 KALADGFHHNGM

-349 THALVEQLTVDLQEM
+349 THALVEQLTFDLQEM

-469 INQLTGRGCIS
+469 INQLTGRNCIS
-480 VDLLWKPSR
+480 IDLLWKPSR

-510 NVQASLDR
+510 NVQVRLDKE
-518 QAGNRAANLRAA
+518 AGSRAANLRAA

-551 LENNS
+551 LENNN
-556 AICTFTKLTKDRVL
+556 AICTFTKLTQDKVL
-570 LSGKLYTNNLSITP
+570 LSGKLYPNNISITP

-618 KSISNALGENIVPTE
+618 KSISGALGENIVPTE
-633 DESRRWD
+633 DENRRWD

-648 LEHSLLTKGSCAV
+648 LEHSLLTKGSAAV

-741 GIVLLVPEPILMF
+741 GIVLLVPEPILIF
-754 PENGSLNRDVVSKL
+754 PENQSLNEDVVSKL
-768 QSLIPEDDRCVE
+768 QSIIPEDDRCVE
-780 ISDPISRVLDE
+780 ISDPISRILDE
-791 ISNGNTIDRDVMYL
+791 ISNGNTVDRDVMYL

-827 SFAAFRART
+827 SFAAFRSRA
-836 NNEEQRFDVQLV
+836 NNEEQRFNSQLV

-857 DSDEIDQS
+857 DADEIDQS

-883 RAAITQNV
+883 RSAITKNI

-901 VIWLFNWFKTDHEA
+901 SIWLFNWFKTDSEA
-915 KELLFFDVKKSVL
+915 KELLLFDVKMSIL
-928 GATGRNKNGDLS
+928 GATGRNKNGELS
-940 DDVLAALSPGI
+940 DDVLDALSLGVR
-951 FAWLAGSPLRDV
+951 AWLSGFPLRDI
-963 EIALGGE
+963 EIALGGN
-970 PGSDNPSAKACPR
+970 PDSDNATAKACPR
-983 ARELVGTILP
+983 ARELVGTVLP
-993 RGLSFVMGLVTRI
+993 RGLSFIMGLVTRI
-1006 VTEINPYDSQ
+1006 VTEISPYDNQ

-1043 SIANPAILCRVAVHQ
+1043 SFSNSAILSRVGVHQ
-1058 AYSQKM
+1058 AFNQEK
-1064 LEQDIQ
+1064 E